1 MSQYILP
8 TLQKRLKVIDKQ
20 QVLITVNQSPH
31 KFYKLNLDVVKK
43 IDDNQTDPYRGPIY
57 ILRLMAIIFVLFII
71 ETVLSVLW
79 NTANVAI
86 SLVSII
92 LNHYFAGIISIQYPS
107 GSSIK
112 YIPIPSLTKT
122 MQSSSS

>member
-43 IDDNQTDPYRGPIY
+43 IDDNQTDPYRGPIC
-57 ILRLMAIIFVLFII
+57 IFRLMAIIFVLFSI
-71 ETVLSVLW
+71 ETVLSGLW

-86 SLVSII
+86 SLVNII

-112 YIPIPSLTKT
+112 YTPIPSLTKT
-122 MQSSSS
+122 MQSNSS